1 MQPLSAFNFAVRL
14 LLDGEQRP
22 ICDGA
27 FSEVTG
33 LEASIDTQTIREGGN
48 NTRQIHLMGQISYG
62 QATLKRGLTKGLDL
76 WTWFNAVNDRRDL
89 RASGEIVLLSGDRE
103 SETIKF
109 ILTGC
114 LPIKLKM
121 PSLNATDGIVA
132 IEEMQIAYE
141 TLDVRA
147 A

>member
-1 MQPLSAFNFAVRL
+1 MQPLSALNFAVRL

-76 WTWFNAVNDRRDL
+76 WTWFNAV
-89 RASGEIVLLSGDRE
+89 
-103 SETIKF
+103 
-109 ILTGC
+109 
-114 LPIKLKM
+114 
-121 PSLNATDGIVA
+121 
-132 IEEMQIAYE
+132 
-141 TLDVRA
+141 
-147 A
+147 

>member
-114 LPIKLKM
+114 LPMKLKM

>member
-1 MQPLSAFNFAVRL
+1 MQPLSALNFAVRL

>member
-1 MQPLSAFNFAVRL
+1 MQPLSAFNFSVRL

-33 LEASIDTQTIREGGN
+33 LEASIETQTIREGGN
-48 NTRQIHLMGQISYG
+48 NARQIHLMGRVSYG

-76 WTWFNAVNDRRDL
+76 WTWFNAVNERRDL

-103 SETIKF
+103 TETIRF

-114 LPIKLKM
+114 LPLKLKM

-141 TLDVRA
+141 TLAVRA

>member
-76 WTWFNAVNDRRDL
+76 WTWFNAVNERRDL

-114 LPIKLKM
+114 LPMKLKM

>member
-1 MQPLSAFNFAVRL
+1 MQPLSAFNFSVRL

-33 LEASIDTQTIREGGN
+33 LEASIETQTIREGGN
-48 NTRQIHLMGQISYG
+48 NARQIHLMGRVSYG
-62 QATLKRGLTKGLDL
+62 QATLKRGLTRGLDL
-76 WTWFNAVNDRRDL
+76 WTWFNAVNGRRDL

-103 SETIKF
+103 SETIRF

-114 LPIKLKM
+114 LPMKLKM

>member
-1 MQPLSAFNFAVRL
+1 MQPLSAFNFSVRL

-33 LEASIDTQTIREGGN
+33 LEASIETQTIREGGN
-48 NTRQIHLMGQISYG
+48 NARQIHLMGRVSYG

-76 WTWFNAVNDRRDL
+76 WTWFNAVNERRDL

-103 SETIKF
+103 TETIRF

-114 LPIKLKM
+114 LPMKLKM

-141 TLDVRA
+141 TLAVRA